1 MAKEKGV
8 RERERKKESL
18 RGNKKLY
25 FNDIVK

>member
-8 RERERKKESL
+8 KEREKERKSL
-18 RGNKKLY
+18 REQKLY